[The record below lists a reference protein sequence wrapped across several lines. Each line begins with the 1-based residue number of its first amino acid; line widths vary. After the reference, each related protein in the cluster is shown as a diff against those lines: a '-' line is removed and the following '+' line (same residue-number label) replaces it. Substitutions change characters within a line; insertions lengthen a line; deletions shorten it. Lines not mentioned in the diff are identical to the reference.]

1 MKIRCKGIA
10 NKSAR
15 DEVLDVYFY
24 EIEFDGEQ
32 ISNGIGDPKNNS
44 QETIELNWN
53 QNDLDKEIGS
63 VIDAYL
69 KLHLLSNKCV
79 LPNSINLMDNTNS
92 ISKNY
97 GTLSRCFQ
105 VMRMFHLV
113 QFILDLLQQAI
124 QRKRYH

>member
-24 EIEFDGEQ
+24 EIEFDGKQ

-63 VIDAYL
+63 VIR
-69 KLHLLSNKCV
+69 C
-79 LPNSINLMDNTNS
+79 
-92 ISKNY
+92 ISKIA
-97 GTLSRCFQ
+97 
-105 VMRMFHLV
+105 
-113 QFILDLLQQAI
+113 FII
-124 QRKRYH
+124 K